1 MSTSRRPDACETQAK
16 AASEREEL
24 YGGGLGPMKAKG
36 GKKTLP
42 DLSCKLRCPPP
53 QKKVDILGIP
63 FDIIQGKKV
72 TTNIMLYYANK
83 AVRTKTAKV
92 QSILS
97 IYF

>member
-1 MSTSRRPDACETQAK
+1 MSTSRRPDACKTQAK

-53 QKKVDILGIP
+53 QKK
-63 FDIIQGKKV
+63 
-72 TTNIMLYYANK
+72 
-83 AVRTKTAKV
+83 
-92 QSILS
+92 S
-97 IYF
+97 